1 MGFTYH
7 EQQVNLLM
15 QGIEEVVRRVVRE
28 ELAALEVRKVPP
40 ADLSEKRRAAA
51 NARWHK
57 EA

>member
-1 MGFTYH
+1 MTDDQIH
-7 EQQVNLLM
+7 RLLM
-15 QGIEEVVRRVVRE
+15 SIEQSVRRIVHE

>member
-1 MGFTYH
+1 MTDDQMH
-7 EQQVNLLM
+7 QLLIHVEQ
-15 QGIEEVVRRVVRE
+15 IVRRVVRE

-57 EA
+57 GA